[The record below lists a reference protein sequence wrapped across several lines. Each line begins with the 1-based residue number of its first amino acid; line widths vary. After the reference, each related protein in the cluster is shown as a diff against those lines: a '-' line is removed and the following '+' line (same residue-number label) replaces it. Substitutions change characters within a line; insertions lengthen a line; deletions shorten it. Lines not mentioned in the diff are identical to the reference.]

1 MTNQQR
7 KPTGAM
13 PSAVGIAY
21 VFVTGLIVAAVTIWV
36 GWGAETNREFTGAFL
51 GAGFAMLLLLEAF
64 GGWIKRSEAALVARR
79 QALEQ
84 EMEARVYDPDFPRQY
99 KPGPY

>member
-1 MTNQQR
+1 MTNQQAQR
-7 KPTGAM
+7 TAET
-13 PSAVGIAY
+13 PSGIGIAY
-21 VFVTGLIVAAVTIWV
+21 AFVAGLVVAAVTIWV

-64 GGWIKRSEAALVARR
+64 GGWVKRSEAAMVARR

-84 EMEARVYDPDFPRQY
+84 EMEARVHDPDFPRQY

>member
-7 KPTGAM
+7 KPTAET
-13 PSAVGIAY
+13 PSGIGIAY
-21 VFVTGLIVAAVTIWV
+21 AFVAGLIVAAVTIWV

-64 GGWIKRSEAALVARR
+64 GGWVKRSEAAMVARR
-79 QALEQ
+79 KALEAQ
-84 EMEARVYDPDFPRQY
+84 LPADGQY